1 MHTHPGRR
9 RFLNI
14 VGFAGGPQ
22 EAGFGLPLILSTAIA
37 LITLAGSAVHGR
49 QTAETT
55 RSTMGGV
62 YTADQAA
69 RGEQTYM
76 TICVS
81 CHPPATY
88 TGETFRTSW
97 GSRPLSELFTAITEK
112 MPKNDPGSLTAD
124 EYAEVVAYLLQM
136 NGIPA
141 GKADL
146 PGDVEALKTIRVE
159 TPAKP

>member
-1 MHTHPGRR
+1 MGHHVELR
-9 RFLNI
+9 
-14 VGFAGGPQ
+14 
-22 EAGFGLPLILSTAIA
+22 LILSLTVA
-37 LITLAGSAVHGR
+37 LLAPAGSAVQGR
-49 QTAETT
+49 QSEGTP
-55 RSTMGGV
+55 RSTMTGV

-69 RGEQTYM
+69 RGEQIYM
-76 TICVS
+76 NICVS

>member
-1 MHTHPGRR
+1 MGHHVELR
-9 RFLNI
+9 
-14 VGFAGGPQ
+14 
-22 EAGFGLPLILSTAIA
+22 LILSLTVA
-37 LITLAGSAVHGR
+37 LLAQAGSAVQGR
-49 QTAETT
+49 QSEGTP
-55 RSTMGGV
+55 RSTMTGV

-69 RGEQTYM
+69 RGEQIYM
-76 TICVS
+76 NICVS

>member
-1 MHTHPGRR
+1 MGHHVELR
-9 RFLNI
+9 L
-14 VGFAGGPQ
+14 
-22 EAGFGLPLILSTAIA
+22 LLSLTVA
-37 LITLAGSAVHGR
+37 LLALAGSAVQGR
-49 QTAETT
+49 QSEGTP
-55 RSTMGGV
+55 RSTMTGV

-69 RGEQTYM
+69 RGEQIYM
-76 TICVS
+76 NICVS

>member
-1 MHTHPGRR
+1 MGHHVELR
-9 RFLNI
+9 
-14 VGFAGGPQ
+14 
-22 EAGFGLPLILSTAIA
+22 LILSLTVA
-37 LITLAGSAVHGR
+37 LLALAGSAVQGR
-49 QTAETT
+49 QSEGTP
-55 RSTMGGV
+55 RSTMTGV

-69 RGEQTYM
+69 RGEQIYM
-76 TICVS
+76 NICVS